1 MECRTLEITLIFAK
15 DLEDVNV
22 DSKMDVDAVVI
33 INNEPQTKQKI
44 PVDKDCGSNPKWN
57 YTMTFTAEEA
67 AAANRKRLELV
78 ICLVSDR
85 LFGDIV
91 TGQLLV
97 PINGFLDC
105 EENVPVYGVRLP
117 KGMVRG
123 TLNLCCKISVPV
135 AAPPHETEKAKSAE
149 TPLMRCPAVGCSGGY
164 PPQLSAAYPY
174 NSPPQ
179 CVYPPPPPPQGAYPP
194 PPPHWYGGYPPPQ
207 DAYPSPPPHWYGGY
221 PPPQGAN
228 PPPPPHWYGVYPPPQ
243 GANPPSPPHW
253 YGGYPPPQGAYPTPS
268 PHWYVGYPPPPAQ
281 GYEYTGHLPHGGHG
295 YMPAQQ
301 PAAVLGQVPAGGLLG
316 SLFVVNMACDAFAS
330 LTDALGGLLDL

>member
-33 INNEPQTKQKI
+33 INDEPQTKQKI
-44 PVDKDCGSNPKWN
+44 PVDKDCGSNPEWN

-149 TPLMRCPAVGCSGGY
+149 TPVMRCPAVGYSGGY
-164 PPQLSAAYPY
+164 PPQLSAACPY

-179 CVYPPPPPPQGAYPP
+179 C
-194 PPPHWYGGYPPPQ
+194 
-207 DAYPSPPPHWYGGY
+207 
-221 PPPQGAN
+221 
-228 PPPPPHWYGVYPPPQ
+228 
-243 GANPPSPPHW
+243 
-253 YGGYPPPQGAYPTPS
+253 AYPTPP
-268 PHWYVGYPPPPAQ
+268 PHWYVGYRPPPAQ
-281 GYEYTGHLPHGGHG
+281 GYGYTGHLPNGGHG
-295 YMPAQQ
+295 YIPAQQ
-301 PAAVLGQVPAGGLLG
+301 PAAVLGQVPGGGLLG
-316 SLFVVNMACDAFAS
+316 SLFVVNIWHVM
-330 LTDALGGLLDL
+330 LLPV